1 MPDKRRPKA
10 WAVLVL
16 ILVAGFA
23 ALVVIDLT
31 DEPGTPPPPVATQ
44 PATTTRPTPTTDPPR
59 PRWCSLYDGWKQAGD
74 TMASIERTHG
84 SKVTTWPDD
93 AYTRWERALTAQM
106 NNADRLWDR
115 TDVPKGWDARARA
128 CR

>member
-1 MPDKRRPKA
+1 MHRIAPLV
-10 WAVLVL
+10 VL
-16 ILVAGFA
+16 A
-23 ALVVIDLT
+23 ALAVGCASSQ
-31 DEPGTPPPPVATQ
+31 PAPAA
-44 PATTTRPTPTTDPPR
+44 PATTSTGRPAASTAPPR
-59 PRWCSLYDGWKQAGD
+59 PGWCSLYDGWKQAGD
-74 TMASIERTHG
+74 TMASIERQHG

-106 NNADRLWDR
+106 NNADRLWGR